1 MQVVSGTVI
10 GGKVVVSGGEL
21 PEGSKVTVITQDAGE
36 AFQLTE
42 EQEQELLAS
51 IDEADRGES
60 VDGYDLLRQ
69 LRGE

>member
-1 MQVVSGTVI
+1 M
-10 GGKVVVSGGEL
+10 
-21 PEGSKVTVITQDAGE
+21 TVITQDAGE